1 MRTAL
6 RTAIA
11 LAMLA
16 SLGTA
21 RAEPQ
26 FRFWSLWTAPD
37 GIWRQAQ
44 GNPDVLD
51 VPARSVLAWVFVRS
65 SGDVKA
71 TKAPETVARYDE
83 LCPQETGGRGTPVA
97 VVIDYGSTSDAPV
110 GETPPS
116 DRVACV
122 AVSGPVT
129 PSSALAAAAEIR
141 AGEEG
146 LICGIDGYPSTECA
160 ALAVTTADPV
170 ESSDPPQND
179 SPPAWVYS
187 LALLVLVA
195 GGYGLSLW
203 RRR

>member
-1 MRTAL
+1 M
-6 RTAIA
+6 
-11 LAMLA
+11 
-16 SLGTA
+16 
-21 RAEPQ
+21 
-26 FRFWSLWTAPD
+26 
-37 GIWRQAQ
+37 
-44 GNPDVLD
+44 
-51 VPARSVLAWVFVRS
+51 
-65 SGDVKA
+65 
-71 TKAPETVARYDE
+71 
-83 LCPQETGGRGTPVA
+83 
-97 VVIDYGSTSDAPV
+97 
-110 GETPPS
+110 
-116 DRVACV
+116 

-170 ESSDPPQND
+170 ESSDQPQND

>member
-37 GIWRQAQ
+37 GTWRQEQ

-83 LCPQETGGRGTPVA
+83 LCPQETGGRGRDSA
-97 VVIDYGSTSDAPV
+97 FRSR
-110 GETPPS
+110 
-116 DRVACV
+116 RVRGGQRSRHSEQCAGR
-122 AVSGPVT
+122 SG
-129 PSSALAAAAEIR
+129 
-141 AGEEG
+141 
-146 LICGIDGYPSTECA
+146 
-160 ALAVTTADPV
+160 
-170 ESSDPPQND
+170 
-179 SPPAWVYS
+179 
-187 LALLVLVA
+187 
-195 GGYGLSLW
+195 
-203 RRR
+203 